1 MIHAATQK
9 RTLRR
14 AAGRLIVGIIVV
26 SVFTFG
32 VTLVLG
38 HAPPT
43 FEITSK

>member
-1 MIHAATQK
+1 MIHAVTQK

-32 VTLVLG
+32 VTVVLG

>member
-1 MIHAATQK
+1 MIHAASQE

-14 AAGRLIVGIIVV
+14 AAGRLIVGIMVV
-26 SVFTFG
+26 SVIIFG
-32 VTLVLG
+32 LALVLG